1 MPSIPSSRFLWSE
14 LLCRGQSAAW
24 GLCTWMT
31 SILMDGPWGM
41 SRRLQ
46 RASRKAH
53 APHETG
59 ARRGDGFCIDITEFT
74 WGCQPT
80 VWARASP
87 SIPKSFLYT
96 TKCDRTIVTYPL
108 LSSLSP
114 FLPPSIL
121 PSPCVCLSVCVCVC
135 VCVFGVFVWQS
146 HYELQVLLELTI
158 LLSVPSRIWD
168 CRCAPS
174 HLAVFDSLTHFQV
187 ASELQIF
194 LSFQFSLHCFPLSC
208 DFWQATYPPCCSSL
222 PYKTISL
229 LPCCIWVFNV
239 LN

>member
-1 MPSIPSSRFLWSE
+1 MVWVREFAANSSPWEDRICQLLNDCAQHTCQAFQDIYSGVCANGHVHFCVRVSE
-14 LLCRGQSAAW
+14 HKHLCVHVCVCMWVFVCLLVCVH
-24 GLCTWMT
+24 
-31 SILMDGPWGM
+31 
-41 SRRLQ
+41 
-46 RASRKAH
+46 KHVH
-53 APHETG
+53 A
-59 ARRGDGFCIDITEFT
+59 C
-74 WGCQPT
+74 
-80 VWARASP
+80 V
-87 SIPKSFLYT
+87 
-96 TKCDRTIVTYPL
+96 
-108 LSSLSP
+108 
-114 FLPPSIL
+114 
-121 PSPCVCLSVCVCVC
+121 CVCLSVCVCVC